1 MKRHD
6 YIFPKKYEKVY
17 LNSFNSMILKYMRDN
32 VSLNL
37 EVRQKVYLNIMSIN
51 KKNTLSKLKSFCIMT
66 GRVRFTIT
74 KLKVSRMLIKTFTG
88 YACYSG
94 MYKASW

>member
-6 YIFPKKYEKVY
+6 YMFPKKYEKVY
-17 LNSFNSMILKYMRDN
+17 LNRFNTIIFRYIRDN
-32 VSLNL
+32 ISLNFK
-37 EVRQKVYLNIMSIN
+37 VRQKCYLNIILIN

-74 KLKVSRMLIKTFTG
+74 KLKVSRMLVKTFTSF
-88 YACYSG
+88 ACYSG
-94 MYKASW
+94 IYKSSW